1 MRKIAKFLGV
11 WTALLLMA
19 VPYQMAAQNGSQD
32 LLGMPAKIQNPPGSK
47 QSEPRRMRDF
57 FVLMPD
63 SLMPMLEQNTRKD
76 LVDIAE
82 SKMTT
87 ALDND
92 WGGRSRLQTI
102 TADYLMLIEDIADS
116 ITVEMALLPRSKDT
130 LICLIRT
137 IPLPQKDS
145 ELFLFNTRWQQQKPK
160 GDIAEAALSP
170 THAQYLRLQQKAGG
184 VSVVAT
190 MQPITPL
197 GDPFGRPANKEQTE
211 VVYKWSGSKFVRQKQ
226 DCL

>member
-11 WTALLLMA
+11 WAALLLMA
-19 VPYQMAAQNGSQD
+19 VPYQMAAQNGSKD
-32 LLGMPAKIQNPPGSK
+32 LLGMPTKIQNPSGSK
-47 QSEPRRMRDF
+47 QSEPRRMKDF

-63 SLMPMLEQNTRKD
+63 SLMPMLEQSTRKD

-160 GDIAEAALSP
+160 GDIAGAALSP
-170 THAQYLRLQQKAGG
+170 THAQYLRLQQKADG

-190 MQPITPL
+190 MQPVTPL

>member
-1 MRKIAKFLGV
+1 MQIMRKIAKFLGV

-19 VPYQMAAQNGSQD
+19 VPQKMVAQNEPQD
-32 LLGMPAKIQNPPGSK
+32 LLGMPTKIQEPPSSK
-47 QSEPRRMRDF
+47 QGEPRRMRDF

-63 SLMPMLEQNTRKD
+63 SLMPMLEQSARKD

-87 ALDND
+87 ALDNE

-102 TADYLMLIEDIADS
+102 TGDYLMLIEDIADS

-160 GDIAEAALSP
+160 GDIAGAALSP
-170 THAQYLRLQQKAGG
+170 THAQYLRLQRNADG
-184 VSVVAT
+184 VSVVASV
-190 MQPITPL
+190 QPITPL
-197 GDPFGRPANKEQTE
+197 SDPFGRPASKGQAE
-211 VVYKWSGSKFVRQKQ
+211 VVYKWSGSKFVRQK
-226 DCL
+226 